1 MECFRFAALEAG
13 AKDTSEFDKWQ
24 SEMKQ
29 KDLDAQLF
37 EIERRRLAGK
47 LSHEEAIL
55 ARQELVTD
63 NKQKVQAMKDEVYCF
78 FFVFFF
84 CLEDFPSIFLPV
96 PRIRK
101 KNPKIK
107 LSYKQNNYDT

>member
-1 MECFRFAALEAG
+1 
-13 AKDTSEFDKWQ
+13 
-24 SEMKQ
+24 MKQ

-63 NKQKVQAMKDEVYCF
+63 NKQKVQAMKDEVCCF
-78 FFVFFF
+78 
-84 CLEDFPSIFLPV
+84 L
-96 PRIRK
+96 
-101 KNPKIK
+101 K
-107 LSYKQNNYDT
+107 LSAYSSPLFLFSPSSSMRTKFF